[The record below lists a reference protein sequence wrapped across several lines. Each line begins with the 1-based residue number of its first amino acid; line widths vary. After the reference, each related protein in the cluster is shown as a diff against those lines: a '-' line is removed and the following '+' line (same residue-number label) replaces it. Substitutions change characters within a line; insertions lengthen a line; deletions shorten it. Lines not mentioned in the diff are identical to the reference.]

1 MDNKRSLSDRYWAQ
15 RGWTSANMNG
25 AYVGCPEMPD
35 GSKPVCV
42 CMYVCERERESVCV
56 NNRFM
61 YKYQFLFFN
70 NCEVYCVWFKYGVTK
85 CCDYK
90 HRMEECV
97 SACTNVV
104 VCLQEITHQCEHC
117 QINIFCTYT
126 FVGVQI

>member
-1 MDNKRSLSDRYWAQ
+1 MYLQVAPDKYLKNRVSFRSIEGEMDNKRSLSDRYWAQ

-61 YKYQFLFFN
+61 YKY
-70 NCEVYCVWFKYGVTK
+70 
-85 CCDYK
+85 
-90 HRMEECV
+90 
-97 SACTNVV
+97 
-104 VCLQEITHQCEHC
+104 
-117 QINIFCTYT
+117 
-126 FVGVQI
+126 